1 MQRHLMVKAIV
12 ITAVVLACLFGIIG
26 YPKFLGGVG
35 VPLSLAQLES
45 NLAHNIKLG
54 LDLKGGS
61 HLVLQVQ
68 VQDAAKTEADQTIES
83 LRDATKTAGISVAE
97 YDRNDPQTLADTD
110 SIQIN
115 LHGVDQ
121 TKTQAFRNMVADK
134 YPDWLLTPV

>member
-45 NLAHNIKLG
+45 NLSHNIHLG

-68 VQDAAKTEADQTIES
+68 VQDAAKTEADQTIDG
-83 LRDATKTAGISVAE
+83 LREASKAAGITVAGF
-97 YDRNDPQTLADTD
+97 DRNDPKTLQDTD
-110 SIQIN
+110 SIQ
-115 LHGVDQ
+115 
-121 TKTQAFRNMVADK
+121 
-134 YPDWLLTPV
+134 